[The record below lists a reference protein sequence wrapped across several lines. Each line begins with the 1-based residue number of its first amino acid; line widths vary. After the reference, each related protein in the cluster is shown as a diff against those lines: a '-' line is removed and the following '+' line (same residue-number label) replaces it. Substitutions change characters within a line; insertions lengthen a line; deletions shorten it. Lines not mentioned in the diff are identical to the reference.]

1 MSSNETTTTPTPPK
15 TAEPVNKEENSK
27 GLFLGIDFNKPEVLI
42 GAAAISIP
50 LAYFG
55 INILKQ
61 FIFKEPVVVPPQPT
75 NRRIPKHTT
84 EELRQMEY
92 QRQLDLANKRRK
104 MTEEEQYLEAMRMNN
119 TIGQTNNNLSR
130 YNVHRNYNPV
140 PITDI
145 DNEIDIID
153 DNQII
158 YNNYVQPQFHQPP
171 QPQQQQQQQQ
181 QQEYQPIRPQQ
192 RPIVYQPPED
202 SLLINSDEINVYTD
216 NDVDA
221 NSIPKEFTNVGN
233 RPEPFENIKP
243 INNEEQ
249 EEQRQQQQQDDDIY
263 NIENMEI
270 SEEDLKNMETK
281 AFTENNN
288 EYYK

>member
-1 MSSNETTTTPTPPK
+1 MSSSNETATTPTPPAK
-15 TAEPVNKEENSK
+15 TESVKEDSK
-27 GLFLGIDFNKPEVLI
+27 GLFLGIDFNNPGVLI

-50 LAYFG
+50 LVYFG
-55 INILKQ
+55 VNMIKQ
-61 FIFKEPVVVPPQPT
+61 FIFKEPVVVPPPQPP
-75 NRRIPKHTT
+75 NRRIPKYTT
-84 EELRQMEY
+84 EELRQLEY

-119 TIGQTNNNLSR
+119 SIGQTNSNLSR

-140 PITDI
+140 PITDL
-145 DNEIDIID
+145 DNEVDIID

-158 YNNYVQPQFHQPP
+158 YNNYVQPQFHQPQQQQP
-171 QPQQQQQQQQ
+171 QYQTQPQQK
-181 QQEYQPIRPQQ
+181 PIMYR
-192 RPIVYQPPED
+192 PPED

-216 NDVDA
+216 NEVDA

-233 RPEPFENIKP
+233 IPEPFENIRP
-243 INNEEQ
+243 VTENNEQ
-249 EEQRQQQQQDDDIY
+249 QQQQRQQQERNEDDIY

-281 AFTENNN
+281 AYTENNN